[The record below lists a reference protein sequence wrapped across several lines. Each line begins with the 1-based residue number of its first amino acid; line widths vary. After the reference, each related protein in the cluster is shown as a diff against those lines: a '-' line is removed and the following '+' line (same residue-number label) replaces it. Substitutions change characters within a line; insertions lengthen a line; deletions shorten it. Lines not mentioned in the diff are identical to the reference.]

1 MNNMVIIR
9 PSMCHDLEVIT
20 SLDITFCRNSY
31 DTIARHNGHINVKK
45 CQCFI
50 DLGKNLPQH
59 NRNASKQPP
68 QK

>member
-1 MNNMVIIR
+1 
-9 PSMCHDLEVIT
+9 MCHDRAVIT
-20 SLDITFCRNSY
+20 SLDVTFYRNDFHTIT
-31 DTIARHNGHINVKK
+31 RHSGLINVKK

-59 NRNASKQPP
+59 NHIDSKQPQ

>member
-1 MNNMVIIR
+1 
-9 PSMCHDLEVIT
+9 MCHDRAVIT
-20 SLDITFCRNSY
+20 SLDITPSGNGFDAIS
-31 DTIARHNGHINVKK
+31 RHSGNINVKK

-59 NRNASKQPP
+59 NHIDSKQPQ